1 MNMFEWGV
9 HRRPAPRTVLD
20 PDTLLTR
27 GAMIAVLL
35 IGLLGFVFM
44 LVAGEFIL
52 APLSL
57 AIVIG
62 LMLGPIATRLEKRGL
77 PSWLS
82 AVIVCLLFVA
92 LVALFAAALIGPLS
106 YWTGELPRI
115 WQKLQIQLAQ
125 LREPINTLRDVQ
137 NELRTVTGGSG
148 VTVEVDE
155 GGDVTD
161 IAIMAPAL
169 GAQVLLFLASL
180 FFFMATRHDIRT
192 GIMKIVVD
200 RRLRW
205 RIAHIFRDVETLVSR
220 YLLSI
225 AVINVGLGV
234 AVSLVLWIIG
244 VPSPALW
251 GMLAML
257 LNFVVY
263 IGPAIM
269 AGLLFA
275 VGLATFDTLAG
286 SFVPPLAFL
295 AVNLMEA
302 QFVTPMVLG
311 RTLTLNPFLVLLALA
326 FWIWVWGPIGGFIA
340 IPALLIAYAVL
351 SNLVPIGPKAPPPG
365 A

>member
-9 HRRPAPRTVLD
+9 HRRPGPRTYLN

-27 GAMIAVLL
+27 GAMIALLL

-62 LMLGPIATRLEKRGL
+62 LMLGPIATGLEKRGL
-77 PSWLS
+77 PSSLS
-82 AVIVCLLFVA
+82 AAIVCLLFMA

-125 LREPINTLRDVQ
+125 LREPINTLRDLQ

-180 FFFMATRHDIRT
+180 FFFVATRHDIRT
-192 GIMKIVVD
+192 SIMKIVVD

-205 RIAHIFRDVETLVSR
+205 RTAHIFRDVETLVSR

-225 AVINVGLGV
+225 AVINVALGV
-234 AVSLVLWIIG
+234 TVALVLWIIG

-351 SNLVPIGPKAPPPG
+351 SNLVPIGPKSPPSG
-365 A
+365 S